1 MAAITGWRWMTPA
14 HRSAAGSLGSPERV
28 VLPRIQAGGLTRDG
42 LASRVPLKPSR
53 AGSRVSEASRTMAT
67 VAAAATA
74 TPFSRAW
81 RRMRRPSIPITTVV
95 PATSTDRPAVRIA
108 VTAAASGAVPARR
121 LSLNRVTMNSA

>member
-1 MAAITGWRWMTPA
+1 M
-14 HRSAAGSLGSPERV
+14 
-28 VLPRIQAGGLTRDG
+28 TRDG

-53 AGSRVSEASRTMAT
+53 AGSRVSEASSTMAT

-74 TPFSRAW
+74 TPFSSAW
-81 RRMRRPSIPITTVV
+81 RRMSRPSIPITTVV